1 MDREIIKCY
10 NFVIKWRALLRGGYM
25 SIKRMDQIWESLS
38 IRFKFLASFFC
49 VITLVSIF
57 NLYLNN
63 NNYAL
68 TDQELG
74 TEPEV
79 VDQVGFGAIDF
90 TRVSIANLVKTVP
103 ELYVLQLPYLYEDRN
118 HMWRVLESDIG
129 DELLQKVGDYGIRK

>member
-68 TDQELG
+68 TDQFNNTVMNYYSINRMKLLVEENYNALDSFLK
-74 TEPEV
+74 TLIRRKTRYQQTKEEI
-79 VDQVGFGAIDF
+79 QNMID
-90 TRVSIANLVKTVP
+90 P
-103 ELYVLQLPYLYEDRN
+103 LYE
-118 HMWRVLESDIG
+118 
-129 DELLQKVGDYGIRK
+129 ELIL